1 MDVTDILLDKTLMIK
16 INLKKILIN
25 SIIFLVIFL
34 VDRLSK
40 IYILKIAELENTVDI
55 YVTQYLNFYLIWNKG
70 IAFGLFS
77 FDESFIYNLITS
89 IILTITIVIL
99 VMITKSTGFKKYSLL
114 LVFGGSSGNL
124 FDRIYYSAVPD
135 FIDIHINDFHWF
147 VFNGADI
154 FITIGIICLI
164 FDEIFN
170 NSKNI

>member
-1 MDVTDILLDKTLMIK
+1 M
-16 INLKKILIN
+16 NF
-25 SIIFLVIFL
+25 IIVLVIFSI
-34 VDRLSK
+34 DRLSK
-40 IYILKIAELENTVDI
+40 IYILHIAELGKTVDI

-99 VMITKSTGFKKYSLL
+99 VMITKSIGFKKYSLL

-147 VFNGADI
+147 VFNAADI

-164 FDEIFN
+164 LDEIFIN
-170 NSKNI
+170 NKEI

>member
-1 MDVTDILLDKTLMIK
+1 MLK

-25 SIIFLVIFL
+25 CTIVLVIFL

-40 IYILKIAELENTVDI
+40 IYILKIAELGNTVDI

-77 FDESFIYNLITS
+77 FDESFIYNFITF

-99 VMITKSTGFKKYSLL
+99 VMITKSAGLKKYSLL

-147 VFNGADI
+147 VFNAADI

-164 FDEIFN
+164 FDEIFIN
-170 NSKNI
+170 NKKT